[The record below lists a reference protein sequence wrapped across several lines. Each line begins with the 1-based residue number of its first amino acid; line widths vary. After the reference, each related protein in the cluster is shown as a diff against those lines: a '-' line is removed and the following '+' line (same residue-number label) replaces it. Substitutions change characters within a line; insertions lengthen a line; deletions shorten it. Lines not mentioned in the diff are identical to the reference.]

1 MKFAIY
7 KTSGWAL
14 KKAGAAVSKNG
25 GIYGGFTML
34 ELMVVIVIVGILA
47 TLAYSGLTEVIFV
60 NRAKETAQT
69 IRTFTERALMDAKR
83 QDKVVNISI
92 KGTKIIATDSATN
105 KEIYSETLQGFSP
118 EASSP
123 VNGISN
129 CFNGGVNSQVRIG
142 ISSIAQE
149 GYFAACFNGYCGGTA
164 KLKTENSFKAYIR
177 KGTGKPWE
185 VL

>member
-1 MKFAIY
+1 
-7 KTSGWAL
+7 
-14 KKAGAAVSKNG
+14 
-25 GIYGGFTML
+25 ML

-92 KGTKIIATDSATN
+92 SGTKIIATDNATK
-105 KEIYSETLQGFSP
+105 KEIYSETLQGFSATP
-118 EASSP
+118 SPPVSS
-123 VNGISN
+123 ISN
-129 CFNGGVNSQVRIG
+129 CFNGGVDSKVRIG
-142 ISSIAQE
+142 ISGIAEEE

-164 KLKTENSFKAYIR
+164 KLKNENSFKAYIR
-177 KGTGKPWE
+177 KGSNKPWE
-185 VL
+185 AL